1 MKINKNYASLKGNYL
16 FATVSTKVS
25 EFLKNNPSTK
35 LINMGIGDVTKP
47 LCEAV
52 IKNIKSATDQMSN
65 SETFKGYGPYRGY
78 DFLINP
84 IIKKYEQDGIFLE
97 ESEVFISDGAK
108 SDCANIL
115 NIFGENQT
123 VLIPDPVYP
132 AYMDT
137 NIMCGNKIIFAD
149 ATKENN
155 FVPMPNFDVDVDII
169 YICSPNNPTGATY
182 TKSQLK
188 TWVNYANEKN
198 AVILFDSAYK
208 AFVEDENLPKSI
220 FEVED
225 AKKCAIEISSFS
237 KSAGFTGTRCGYTI
251 VPKEL
256 IRDDCHLKDMWFR
269 HQSSNFNGVAYIVQK
284 GAEAIFSQEGEKQ
297 IKENLNYYKENAK
310 IICQT
315 LDEMNVFYTGGKNSP
330 YIWFE
335 TINTND
341 SWEFFDVLLN
351 ELNIVGTP
359 GEGFGK
365 NGKNFFRLTAF
376 GEKQET
382 IKAMEK
388 LKNFF
393 K

>member
-1 MKINKNYASLKGNYL
+1 
-16 FATVSTKVS
+16 
-25 EFLKNNPSTK
+25 
-35 LINMGIGDVTKP
+35 
-47 LCEAV
+47 
-52 IKNIKSATDQMSN
+52 
-65 SETFKGYGPYRGY
+65 
-78 DFLINP
+78 
-84 IIKKYEQDGIFLE
+84 
-97 ESEVFISDGAK
+97 
-108 SDCANIL
+108 
-115 NIFGENQT
+115 
-123 VLIPDPVYP
+123 
-132 AYMDT
+132 
-137 NIMCGNKIIFAD
+137 
-149 ATKENN
+149 
-155 FVPMPNFDVDVDII
+155 
-169 YICSPNNPTGATY
+169 
-182 TKSQLK
+182 
-188 TWVNYANEKN
+188 
-198 AVILFDSAYK
+198 
-208 AFVEDENLPKSI
+208 
-220 FEVED
+220 
-225 AKKCAIEISSFS
+225 
-237 KSAGFTGTRCGYTI
+237 
-251 VPKEL
+251 
-256 IRDDCHLKDMWFR
+256 MWFR

-351 ELNIVGTP
+351 KLNIVGTP